1 VSVPTLQGDR
11 VTLRPLVAEDL
22 SPLLVILL
30 HPGVIE
36 WWPGYDMSRLR
47 ADTLGSPDATPLAI
61 ELEGDFV
68 GLIMFSEVTDPYY
81 TSASIDIALD
91 AGHLGRGLGSD
102 AMRTLA
108 HYLFE
113 ERGHHRLS
121 IDPAV
126 ANERA
131 IASYRKVGF
140 RPVGTARAYERG
152 ADGTWHDNLLMD
164 MLPRDLR

>member
-1 VSVPTLQGDR
+1 MTAPTLQGDR
-11 VTLRPLVAEDL
+11 VTLRPLADEDL
-22 SPLLVILL
+22 SPLLTILL
-30 HPGVIE
+30 QPGVIE

-47 ADTLGSPDATPLAI
+47 ADTFGSPDSTPLAI
-61 ELEGDFV
+61 ELGGEFV

-91 AGHLGRGLGSD
+91 AEYLGRGLGSD

-108 HYLFE
+108 RHLFE

-121 IDPAV
+121 IDPAL

-131 IASYRKVGF
+131 IAAYRKVGF
-140 RPVGTARAYERG
+140 QLVGVARAYELG

-164 MLPRDLR
+164 MLPEDLR